1 MSLWLVVVVVVTT
14 AVAVVTVG
22 AVVVVAIGAEAAVTG
37 VVTAGMDV
45 DPPECCG
52 CLATIG
58 HGDLADLESLQG
70 EGRGEAAACGRYGL
84 CCNVAEYGAYRGG

>member
-1 MSLWLVVVVVVTT
+1 VVVITT

-22 AVVVVAIGAEAAVTG
+22 AVVVVATGAEAAVTG
-37 VVTAGMDV
+37 VVTDDRVV

-58 HGDLADLESLQG
+58 QGDLADLVSLRG
-70 EGRGEAAACGRYGL
+70 DGRGETAAGGRYGL
-84 CCNVAEYGAYRGG
+84 CCKVEE